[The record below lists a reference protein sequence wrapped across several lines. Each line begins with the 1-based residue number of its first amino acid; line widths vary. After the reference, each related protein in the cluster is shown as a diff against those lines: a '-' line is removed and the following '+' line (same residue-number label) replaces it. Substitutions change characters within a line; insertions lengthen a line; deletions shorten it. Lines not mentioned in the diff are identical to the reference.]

1 MAINAPPPKPHAAR
15 SVSIVIVAF
24 QSAATL
30 GRCLQ
35 AVKAQTW
42 TDYEVLIADN
52 ASTDGAALT
61 AAKADPS
68 LRLLPMGANLGFAA
82 ANNRAAEVATGRW
95 LVLLNPDA
103 YPEPDWLEQL
113 LACAAAHPQARCF
126 TSRQL
131 MAHDPSRLD
140 GLGDAMTIIGFPFR
154 GGYGQ
159 PDPGPDAA
167 TCEVFSPCGAAMMID
182 RALFLGLGGFDEAF
196 FCYCEDVDLGYRL
209 RLVGEPIIAAP
220 KACVLHEGSASTGGR
235 RSDFSLFYGAR
246 NRLWTFVKN
255 TPGLLFWPT
264 LPLHAGATAALWL
277 AALARGEGR
286 PLGAGVV
293 AGLVGLG
300 DIWRRRH
307 ALQARRTASARAI
320 LRLMVWSPMAAARR
334 DVPPALPLH
343 PQTGPSSPK

>member
-1 MAINAPPPKPHAAR
+1 MAIDEPLTPRAP
-15 SVSIVIVAF
+15 SVSVVIVTF
-24 QSAATL
+24 QSADTL

-35 AVKAQTW
+35 ALKAQTW

-52 ASTDGAALT
+52 ASTDGAPQA

-82 ANNRAAEVATGRW
+82 ANNRAAQVATGRW

-113 LACAAAHPQARCF
+113 LACAAAHPEARCF

-131 MAHDPSRLD
+131 MAKDPSRLD

-159 PDPGPDAA
+159 PDPGPGGAA
-167 TCEVFSPCGAAMMID
+167 HEVFSPCGAAMMMD
-182 RALFLGLGGFDEAF
+182 RALFLSLGGFDEAF

-209 RLVGEPIIAAP
+209 QLLGEAVIAAP
-220 KACVLHEGSASTGGR
+220 AACVLHEGSASTGGR
-235 RSDFSLFYGAR
+235 RSDFSLYYGAR

-264 LPLHAGATAALWL
+264 LPFHAGATAALWL
-277 AALARGEGR
+277 AAVSRGEGR
-286 PLGAGVV
+286 ALGAGVV
-293 AGLVGLG
+293 AGLGGLG
-300 DIWRRRH
+300 DIWRRRRL
-307 ALQARRTASARAI
+307 LQAQRTVPAKAI
-320 LRLMVWSPMAAARR
+320 WRLMVWNPLAAARR
-334 DVPPALPLH
+334 DAPPALPLH
-343 PQTGPSSPK
+343 PQTGPSSAQ